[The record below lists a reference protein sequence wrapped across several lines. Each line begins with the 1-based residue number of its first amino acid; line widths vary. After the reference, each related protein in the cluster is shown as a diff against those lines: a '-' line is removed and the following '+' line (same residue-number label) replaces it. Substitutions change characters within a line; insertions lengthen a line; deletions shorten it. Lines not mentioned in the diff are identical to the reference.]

1 MNSFEKLVKI
11 FEEFPGIGPRQARRF
26 VYFLLSR
33 REDYL
38 SGMVESLQTLKKEI
52 GRCDQCYR
60 YFSKQKQGASV
71 CAICSDESR
80 DSETLMV
87 VAKDTDLLAIERS
100 GFFKGYFFVLGG
112 IIPVLEKAPESRV
125 RASEL
130 LQAIKNRSKNGLK
143 EIILALSAT
152 NEGENT
158 TLFLEDYLREE
169 ISKNNIKLTH
179 LGRGLST
186 GSELEYADKD
196 TIKAALEN
204 KR

>member
-1 MNSFEKLVKI
+1 MNAFEKLIKI
-11 FEEFPGIGPRQARRF
+11 FEEFPGIGPRQAKRF

-33 REDYL
+33 KEDYI
-38 SGMVESLQTLKKEI
+38 SGMNEALQTLKKEI
-52 GRCDQCYR
+52 GRCEKCYR

-71 CAICSDESR
+71 CSICLDEGR
-80 DSETLMV
+80 DPELLMV

-112 IIPVLEKAPESRV
+112 IIPVLEKVPESRV
-125 RASEL
+125 RANEL
-130 LQAIKNRSKNGLK
+130 LKTIKDRSRNGLK

-158 TLFLEDYLREE
+158 TLFLEEYLREE

-204 KR
+204 KK